1 MDTIQMLNI
10 ILAIVVLIIFI
21 LGIVAL
27 LIIKK
32 MIDKK
37 QEKEKNNIAIK
48 DENKV
53 KANYITR
60 DGKSIDSI
68 YQFMEF
74 DSITDNMIVR
84 KNGKQYV
91 MIIECKGINY
101 DLLSEDEKNAVEVGF
116 IEMLN
121 TLRFPIQLYVQTRTL
136 DLSELIKEYKK
147 RTDDMKDQIRRLDY
161 QISNASAKNDVETL
175 NRLRF
180 ERKRR
185 VNILEYG
192 ESIED
197 YTIKMSESKNILQQ
211 KTYVVVSYYTSEYG
225 DVSKYSPEEIN
236 DIAFSELY
244 TRCQTI
250 IRALASAEVTGRV
263 ISSEEIAELLYIAYN
278 RDGSESYN
286 VKNAIESNY
295 DRLYS
300 TSRDVIEERKK
311 RIEEQIDDE
320 ASKVAANSILKADQ
334 INREE
339 REKRIRQR
347 AQEMIDEY
355 KDEMTDELYN
365 ETRNQIANANIKN
378 DNETEK
384 ENNSQNESMQNTELK
399 RKRVIRRKT
408 N

>member
-37 QEKEKNNIAIK
+37 QEKEKNNIEIK
-48 DENKV
+48 DKNKV

-60 DGKSIDSI
+60 DGRTIDSI

-74 DSITDNMIVR
+74 DSITDNMIIR

-147 RTDDMKDQIRRLDY
+147 RTDDMRDQIRKIDY
-161 QISNASAKNDVETL
+161 QISNASAKNDVDTL

-197 YTIKMSESKNILQQ
+197 YTMKMSESKNILQQ
-211 KTYVVVSYYTSEYG
+211 KTYIVVSYYTSEYG
-225 DVSKYSPEEIN
+225 DVSKYSPEEVN

-278 RDGSESYN
+278 RDGSENYN
-286 VKNAIESNY
+286 IKSAIESNY

-320 ASKVAANSILKADQ
+320 ASKIAANSILKADQ

-339 REKRIRQR
+339 REKRIKQR
-347 AQEMIDEY
+347 AQEMVDEY
-355 KDEMTDELYN
+355 KDEMSDELYK
-365 ETRNQIANANIKN
+365 ETRNQIANANI
-378 DNETEK
+378 DN
-384 ENNSQNESMQNTELK
+384 NNESETKDDSAIENVNSTEHK
-399 RKRVIRRKT
+399 RRRVIRRKA

>member
-37 QEKEKNNIAIK
+37 QEKEKNNIEIK
-48 DENKV
+48 DKNKV

-60 DGKSIDSI
+60 DGRTIDSI

-74 DSITDNMIVR
+74 DSITDNMIIR

-147 RTDDMKDQIRRLDY
+147 RTDDMRDQIRKIDY
-161 QISNASAKNDVETL
+161 QISNASAKNDVDTL

-197 YTIKMSESKNILQQ
+197 YTMKMSESKNILQQ
-211 KTYVVVSYYTSEYG
+211 KTYIVVSYYTSEYG
-225 DVSKYSPEEIN
+225 DVSKYSPEEVN
-236 DIAFSELY
+236 DIAFSEVY

-278 RDGSESYN
+278 RDGSENYN
-286 VKNAIESNY
+286 IKNAIESNY

-320 ASKVAANSILKADQ
+320 ASKIAANSILKADQ

-339 REKRIRQR
+339 REKRIKKR
-347 AQEMIDEY
+347 AQEMVDEY
-355 KDEMTDELYN
+355 KDEMSDELYK
-365 ETRNQIANANIKN
+365 ETRNQIANANI
-378 DNETEK
+378 DN
-384 ENNSQNESMQNTELK
+384 NNESETKDDSAIENVNSTEHK
-399 RKRVIRRKT
+399 RRRVIRRKA